1 MSKKFVLLIRSLFC
15 GLLVL
20 TFANPT
26 SAAFVSFS
34 DETLFNG
41 AHSVPLTLE
50 SFEGFSTGDPAPIAA
65 TDFTLSTS
73 NSSGEINAGFT
84 GTFPTDGVNDFGWSY
99 PDDASMTFSF
109 ASPQSVFSMD
119 ITDLASVGA
128 TTIDVFADGGL
139 VPVVPTIDI
148 GFFGSHGGLD
158 FLGLVSDSQ
167 FSSLT
172 FTFSASE
179 WLGADRVQYGI
190 SPVPVPAAFWLF
202 GTALIGFIGISRR
215 RKVA

>member
-1 MSKKFVLLIRSLFC
+1 MSKKFALLIRSLFC

-26 SAAFVSFS
+26 SAAFVYFS

-50 SFEGFSTGDPAPIAA
+50 SFEGFSTGNPAPIEA

-84 GTFPTDGVNDFGWSY
+84 GTFPTDGVNDFGWNY
-99 PDDASMTFSF
+99 PPSSSMTFSF
-109 ASPQSVFSMD
+109 ASPKSVFSMD

-139 VPVVPTIDI
+139 VPVVPTINI
-148 GFFGSHGGLD
+148 GFFGHGGFD

-172 FTFSASE
+172 FSFSISE
-179 WLGADRVQYGI
+179 WLGVDRVQYGV
-190 SPVPVPAAFWLF
+190 SPVPVPAAVWLF
-202 GTALIGFIGISRR
+202 GTALIGLFGFNG
-215 RKVA
+215 RKKST